1 MPSTTT
7 QPVPPQDR
15 DTTIRTFLIADVRGY
30 THFTRERGDEAAARM
45 AAKFAQIAA
54 EGVEAF
60 DGDLVETRGDE
71 VLAVFGSPRRA
82 LRAGVELQD
91 AFAHEAALDPS
102 LPLRVGIGLA
112 AGEAV
117 RVGNGFRGNALN
129 MAARLCARADAGVVL
144 ATEELVGL
152 AGPIDG
158 IAYEPTPPLD
168 LKGVEGAV
176 RPVRISF
183 RAAAEPAK
191 REEPPAGQVPDLPPE
206 LDAASPILG
215 REHELRV
222 LRWFWRRA
230 RHGHGRAVFVHGPSG
245 AGKTRLAAELARV
258 ARAERAL
265 VLYAACAGPAERALT
280 QLADAATSKRP
291 TLVVADDLDSAGGT
305 VLDTVGALLESLA
318 TRPLL
323 VLGTYRSDAS
333 PHVSNL
339 LDRADPLRESRLA
352 LEKVEPGRT
361 GTTSSQRRPIAA
373 GWRKLPI
380 ALAAAGAIALAVAIL
395 FLASG
400 TNSDDNPSP
409 RSASDINAEIL
420 GPVLAS
426 DRALTNRILS
436 LTGTRAS
443 LRRNRPRIRASAAAL
458 FSAVRKAQT
467 AGASAPLPPGNERSR
482 QLFQLALS
490 DHLVHA
496 RATQRAAQDL
506 PTYYDVW
513 AVVYTADDVARS
525 YEDLRRAAPTLKH
538 PVRTARAAK
547 RLLDVSAP
555 FPVRPEQGVLWR
567 PAGYSLDPAYA
578 RRYARRVNAFGLRR
592 LRRELLTVA
601 VDFQNERIPFEEGSR
616 RIRQLIGR
624 LTLIK
629 LEAVLTPEPRLL
641 AGGTTP
647 GPAVLP
653 SAALGKFVGA
663 LLTQALAAQSWMIAT
678 HSGDPEA
685 GSYHS
690 AYLEAG
696 SRASKLEDA
705 FFRDFERLRP
715 TE

>member
-1 MPSTTT
+1 MPSAKAH
-7 QPVPPQDR
+7 PAPPADR
-15 DTTIRTFLIADVRGY
+15 ETAIRTFLIADVRGY
-30 THFTRERGDEAAARM
+30 TRFTRERGDEAAARI
-45 AAKFAQIAA
+45 AARFAQIAV

-60 DGDLVETRGDE
+60 QGDLIETRGDE

-117 RVGNGFRGNALN
+117 RVGDGFRGNALN

-158 IAYEPTPPLD
+158 IAYEPAPPLD

-176 RPVRISF
+176 RPVRISS

-191 REEPPAGQVPDLPPE
+191 REEPPAGPVPDLPPE
-206 LDAASPILG
+206 LDAVSPILG

-280 QLADAATSKRP
+280 QLADAATSRRP

-305 VLDTVGALLESLA
+305 VLDTVGTLLESLA

-333 PHVSNL
+333 PLVSTL
-339 LDRADPLRESRLA
+339 VDRVDPSRERRLA
-352 LEKVEPGRT
+352 LGKLEPEGT
-361 GTTSSQRRPIAA
+361 GPTSSPPRAPIAA
-373 GWRKLPI
+373 GWRKLAI
-380 ALAAAGAIALAVAIL
+380 ALAAAGALALAVATP
-395 FLASG
+395 FLVS
-400 TNSDDNPSP
+400 TTSSDDNPSP

-436 LTGTRAS
+436 LTGTRPS
-443 LRRNRPRIRASAAAL
+443 LRRNRPRIRAGAAAL
-458 FSAVRKAQT
+458 FAAVKKAQS
-467 AGASAPLPPGNERSR
+467 AAASAPLPPGSERSR

-496 RATQRAAQDL
+496 KSTQRAAQDL

-513 AVVYTADDVARS
+513 AVVYTADEVARS
-525 YEDLRRAAPTLKH
+525 YEALRRAAPTLRH
-538 PVRTARAAK
+538 PVQTARAAK

-567 PAGYSLDPAYA
+567 PDGYRLDPVYA

-592 LRRELLTVA
+592 LRSEILSAV
-601 VDFQNERIPFEEGSR
+601 VDFQNESIPYDEASR
-616 RIRQLIGR
+616 RIGQLVAR
-624 LTLIK
+624 LNLIK
-629 LEAVLTPEPRLL
+629 LEVALTPEPRLTV
-641 AGGTTP
+641 GTKP

-653 SAALGKFVGA
+653 SPALRRFVNA
-663 LLTQALAAQSWMIAT
+663 SLTQALAAQSWMIAT

-685 GSYHS
+685 GAYHS

-696 SRASKLEDA
+696 SRASTLENA
-705 FFRDFERLRP
+705 FFRDFEQLQP